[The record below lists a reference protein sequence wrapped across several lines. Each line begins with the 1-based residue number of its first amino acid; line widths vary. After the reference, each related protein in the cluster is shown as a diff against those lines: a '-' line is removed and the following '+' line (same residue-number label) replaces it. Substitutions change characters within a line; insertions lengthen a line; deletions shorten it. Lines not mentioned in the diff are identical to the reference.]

1 MVYRTSISL
10 DSKTLDILEELIRKT
25 GKSASEIIREAV
37 ATYYDL
43 EVSSK
48 VSIKVLKT
56 YIDFLS
62 KGEHVIVDLEHWE
75 AIWKILNEVADE
87 KFWKLIEVSG
97 QEHGIQYYNK
107 GLRNIKSILE
117 YMEPG
122 NFFRIKEDAKNCFT
136 LILSCPSEIKFL
148 KIFLE
153 NIFKAQNIDVEIRE
167 SIGKLRIVSKND

>member
-10 DSKTLDILEELIRKT
+10 DSKTLDKLEELVKKS

-37 ATYYDL
+37 STYYDL
-43 EVSSK
+43 EFSSK
-48 VSIKVLKT
+48 VSKKVVKT

-62 KGEHVIVDLEHWE
+62 GGEHLIVDLEHWE
-75 AIWKILNEVADE
+75 AMWKVLNEIADE
-87 KFWKLIEVSG
+87 DFWKLIEKSG
-97 QEHGIQYYNK
+97 EEHGIQYYNK
-107 GLRNIKSILE
+107 GLRDVKSILK

-122 NFFRIKEDAKNCFT
+122 NFFRVKEDGENSFT

-153 NIFKAQNIDVEIRE
+153 NIFKAQNLKVEIRE
-167 SIGKLRIVSKND
+167 SIGKLRIVIK

>member
-10 DSKTLDILEELIRKT
+10 DSKTLDMLEELTKKT
-25 GKSASEIIREAV
+25 GRSASEIVREAV
-37 ATYYDL
+37 ATYYEL
-43 EVSSK
+43 EFSNKISK
-48 VSIKVLKT
+48 KAVKI

-62 KGEHVIVDLEHWE
+62 EGEHVIVDLEHWE
-75 AIWKILNEVADE
+75 AMWNVLNNTADDN
-87 KFWKLIEVSG
+87 FWKLIEKSG

-107 GLRNIKSILE
+107 GLRDVKSILE

-122 NFFRIKEDAKNCFT
+122 NFFRVKEDAENSFT
-136 LILSCPSEIKFL
+136 LILSCPSEMRFL

-167 SIGKLRIVSKND
+167 SIGKLRIVPK